1 MKTVFFDVDTQI
13 DFLFPAGALYAP
25 LSERTVGTIARLNQ
39 FAGANGITVVST
51 MDAHTEN
58 DPEFK
63 RWPAHCVKGTVGQ
76 CKPSGTLLETC
87 IVIPWEPVYAPR
99 PSAQQIILEK
109 VVLDCFE
116 NPNLPRLLEQL
127 DADRYVVYGV
137 VTEIC
142 VQYAAVGLL
151 KTGKRVEMVADAVR
165 ALNEADGY
173 TVMKEF
179 EARGGVLTSS
189 ASIL

>member
-1 MKTVFFDVDTQI
+1 
-13 DFLFPAGALYAP
+13 
-25 LSERTVGTIARLNQ
+25 
-39 FAGANGITVVST
+39 
-51 MDAHTEN
+51 
-58 DPEFK
+58 
-63 RWPAHCVKGTVGQ
+63 VKGTLGQ
-76 CKPSGTLLETC
+76 CKPSGTLLETR

-137 VTEIC
+137 VTEVC

-151 KTGKRVEMVADAVR
+151 KTGKRVEMVSDAVR